1 MKNKWSFLKTIFI
14 TIFIFIMIFAINT
27 TRVHGINEDEKE
39 EVEEVEKTENV
50 NEIQE
55 ENTTD
60 VEKIKEIIGNDI
72 NTEDINN
79 KVEQGYTTNEIIK
92 DIVLQMPIEK
102 KISIATKAILE
113 NEIVKTIITI
123 LIMWIIYSTIIRW
136 IIYIKAGRH
145 GWEAIIP
152 IYRQIVMYQI
162 CDLNPALML
171 LWFIPILGWIIL
183 LFIAIVK
190 RFALANAFGR
200 GIFFGFGLLLLP
212 PIFQGI
218 LALNPYIE
226 YENLKLEKE
235 E

>member
-1 MKNKWSFLKTIFI
+1 MKNKWSFLKTIFS

-27 TRVHGINEDEKE
+27 TRAYATNEGEKE
-39 EVEEVEKTENV
+39 TETIENV
-50 NEIQE
+50 SEIQQ
-55 ENTTD
+55 ENLINATD
-60 VEKIKEIIGNDI
+60 VQRIKEIIGNDI

-113 NEIVKTIITI
+113 NEIVRTIITI
-123 LIMWIIYSTIIRW
+123 FIMWIIYTTIIRW

-171 LWFIPILGWIIL
+171 LWFIPILGWIVML
-183 LFIAIVK
+183 YIAIVK

-200 GIFFGFGLLLLP
+200 GVLFGFGLLVLP
-212 PIFQGI
+212 PVFQGI

-226 YENLKLEKE
+226 YENLKSEKE